1 MVMIDFELPPPLKMV
16 KDFAHG
22 IGRDTFR
29 PIARKYDEEEHTI
42 AEEIAFLAPIMK
54 QRSADRRK
62 KQRAASDTGPKEP
75 KPETEDRVGAA
86 MTAVVGS
93 EEFAWGDNGLLLAIP
108 GNGLGN
114 AAIAAVA
121 TPEQEERFGGRYAA
135 MAITEPGSG
144 SDSGS
149 ISTTAVLDGDEWV
162 INGEKIFVTD
172 GQQCDIVV
180 VWATVDRS
188 AGKAGIK
195 SFVVEKDRP
204 GVTVTKLEH
213 KLGIRASDTASIV
226 FEDVRIPKDNILGSP
241 EVKTRTEGFKG
252 VMKTFD
258 NTRPIVGSLAL
269 GVARAAL
276 EFTKEKLE
284 EEGFPFR
291 YGLNKHQLG
300 AVEREVLFMEA
311 ELEAMRLLIWR
322 AAWMGDNGR
331 ANALEASMSKA
342 KAGRM
347 GSEITR
353 RCVAL
358 LGPLG
363 YSREWLVEKWARD
376 CKINDIYEGT
386 QQIQQL
392 VVARNLLGFSSAQL
406 K

>member
-1 MVMIDFELPPPLKMV
+1 MIDFELPPALKMV

-22 IGRDTFR
+22 VARDTFR
-29 PIARKYDEEEHTI
+29 PIARKYDEEEHTT
-42 AEEIAFLAPIMK
+42 AEEIAFMGPIMA
-54 QRSADRRK
+54 QRSSERRK
-62 KQRAASDTGPKEP
+62 KPKKDADEP
-75 KPETEDRVGAA
+75 KKPRAETEDRVGAT
-86 MTAVVGS
+86 MSAVVGS
-93 EEFAWGDNGLLLAIP
+93 EEFSWGDAGLLLAIP

-121 TPEQEERFGGRYAA
+121 TPEQEERFAGKFAA

-172 GQQCDIVV
+172 GKQCDIVV
-180 VWATVDRS
+180 VWATVDKS

-213 KLGIRASDTASIV
+213 KMGIRASDTASIV

-241 EVKTRTEGFKG
+241 EVKTKTEGFKG

-258 NTRPIVGSLAL
+258 NTRPIVGSMAL
-269 GVARAAL
+269 GIARAAL

-284 EEGFPFR
+284 EEGFQFR
-291 YGLNKHQLG
+291 YGLNKCRLG
-300 AVEREVLFMEA
+300 AIEREVLVMES

-331 ANALEASMSKA
+331 ANAMEASMSKA

-358 LGPLG
+358 LGPMG

-392 VVARNLLGFSSAQL
+392 VVARNLLGYSRAQL

>member
-1 MVMIDFELPPPLKMV
+1 MIDFELPPPLKMV
-16 KDFAHG
+16 KDLTHSVA
-22 IGRDTFR
+22 RDTFR
-29 PIARKYDEEEHTI
+29 PIARKYDEEEHTK
-42 AEEIAFLAPIMK
+42 AEEIQFLANMMGATSDGP
-54 QRSADRRK
+54 SK
-62 KQRAASDTGPKEP
+62 KKDKKGDKPKEP
-75 KPETEDRVGAA
+75 KPETDDRTGATLMAIVG
-86 MTAVVGS
+86 T
-93 EEFAWGDNGLLLAIP
+93 EELCWGDCGLLLAIP
-108 GNGLGN
+108 SNGLGN
-114 AAIAAVA
+114 FAITAVA
-121 TPEQEERFGGRYAA
+121 TPEQLERFGNKFAA

-162 INGEKIFVTD
+162 LNGEKIFVTD
-172 GQQCDIVV
+172 GKQCDAVV
-180 VWATVDRS
+180 VWATIDKS

-195 SFVVEKDRP
+195 SFVVEKERP

-226 FEDVRIPKDNILGSP
+226 FEDVRIPKDNILGSS
-241 EVKTRTEGFKG
+241 EIKTKTEGFKG

-258 NTRPIVGSLAL
+258 NTRPIVASMAL
-269 GVARAAL
+269 GVARASL
-276 EFTKEKLE
+276 EFTKNKLE
-284 EEGFPFR
+284 EEGFQFR

-300 AVEREVLFMEA
+300 AVEQEVLLMEA

-322 AAWMGDNGR
+322 AAWMGDNNR
-331 ANALEASMSKA
+331 ANARESSMGKA

-353 RCVAL
+353 RCISL
-358 LGPLG
+358 LGPMG

-392 VVARNLLGFSSAQL
+392 IIARNLLDYSSSQL

>member
-1 MVMIDFELPPPLKMV
+1 M
-16 KDFAHG
+16 A
-22 IGRDTFR
+22 
-29 PIARKYDEEEHTI
+29 
-42 AEEIAFLAPIMK
+42 
-54 QRSADRRK
+54 QRSAERRK
-62 KQRAASDTGPKEP
+62 KPKKKETDGPKEP
-75 KPETEDRVGAA
+75 RTETEDRVGATI
-86 MTAVVGS
+86 TAVVGS
-93 EEFAWGDNGLLLAIP
+93 EEFCWGDSGLLLAIP

-114 AAIAAVA
+114 AAISAVA
-121 TPEQEERFGGRYAA
+121 TPEQDERFGGRFAA

-162 INGEKIFVTD
+162 VNGEKIFVTD
-172 GQQCDIVV
+172 GKQCDIVV
-180 VWATVDRS
+180 VWATVDKS

-241 EVKTRTEGFKG
+241 EVKTKTEGFKG

-258 NTRPIVGSLAL
+258 NTRPMVAAMAL

-284 EEGFPFR
+284 EEGFQFR
-291 YGLNKHQLG
+291 YGLNKHQQG
-300 AVEREVLFMEA
+300 AIEREVLFMEA

-322 AAWMGDNGR
+322 AAWMGDNAR

-358 LGPLG
+358 LGPMG
-363 YSREWLVEKWARD
+363 YSRAWLVEKWARD

-392 VVARNLLGFSSAQL
+392 VVARNLLGYSRAEL

>member
-1 MVMIDFELPPPLKMV
+1 MIDFELAPALKMI

-22 IGRDTFR
+22 VGRDTFR
-29 PIARKYDEEEHTI
+29 PIARKYDEEEHTT
-42 AEEIAFLAPIMK
+42 AEEIAFMGPIMA

-62 KQRAASDTGPKEP
+62 KPEKKDTDGPK
-75 KPETEDRVGAA
+75 KPRAETEDRVGAT
-86 MTAVVGS
+86 MTAVVAS
-93 EEFAWGDNGLLLAIP
+93 EEFSWGDSGLLLAIP

-121 TPEQEERFGGRYAA
+121 TPEQDERFGGRFAA

-162 INGEKIFVTD
+162 VNGEKIFVTD
-172 GQQCDIVV
+172 GKQCDIVV
-180 VWATVDRS
+180 VWATIDKS

-226 FEDVRIPKDNILGSP
+226 FEDVRIPKDNLLGSA
-241 EVKTRTEGFKG
+241 EIKTKTEGFKG

-258 NTRPIVGSLAL
+258 NTRPIVGSMAI
-269 GVARAAL
+269 GIARAAL
-276 EFTKEKLE
+276 EFTKGKLE
-284 EEGFPFR
+284 DEGFQFR
-291 YGLNKHQLG
+291 YGLNKHQQG
-300 AVEREVLFMEA
+300 AIEREVLFMEA
-311 ELEAMRLLIWR
+311 EMEAARLLIWR
-322 AAWMGDNGR
+322 AAWMGDNSR
-331 ANALEASMSKA
+331 ANAMEASMAKA
-342 KAGRM
+342 KAGRI

-358 LGPLG
+358 LGPIG

-376 CKINDIYEGT
+376 CKVNDIYEGT

-392 VVARNLLGFSSAQL
+392 VVARNLLGYSRAEL

>member
-1 MVMIDFELPPPLKMV
+1 MIDFELAPALKMI

-22 IGRDTFR
+22 VGRDTFR
-29 PIARKYDEEEHTI
+29 PIARKYDEEEHTT
-42 AEEIAFLAPIMK
+42 AEEIAFMGPIMA
-54 QRSADRRK
+54 QRSADRSK
-62 KQRAASDTGPKEP
+62 KQEKKDTDGPK
-75 KPETEDRVGAA
+75 KPRAETEDRVGAT
-86 MTAVVGS
+86 MTAVVAS
-93 EEFAWGDNGLLLAIP
+93 EEFSWGDSGLLLAIP

-121 TPEQEERFGGRYAA
+121 TPEQDERFGGRFAA

-172 GQQCDIVV
+172 GKQCDIVV
-180 VWATVDRS
+180 VWATIDKS

-226 FEDVRIPKDNILGSP
+226 FEDVRIPKDNLLGSA
-241 EVKTRTEGFKG
+241 EIKTKTEGFKG

-258 NTRPIVGSLAL
+258 NTRPIVGSMAI
-269 GVARAAL
+269 GIARAAL

-284 EEGFPFR
+284 DEGFQFR
-291 YGLNKHQLG
+291 YGLNKHQQG
-300 AVEREVLFMEA
+300 AIEREVLFMEA
-311 ELEAMRLLIWR
+311 EMEAARLLIWR
-322 AAWMGDNGR
+322 AAWMGDNSR
-331 ANALEASMSKA
+331 ANAMEASMAKA
-342 KAGRM
+342 KAGRI

-358 LGPLG
+358 LGPIG

-376 CKINDIYEGT
+376 CKVNDIYEGT

-392 VVARNLLGFSSAQL
+392 VVARNLLGYSRAEL

>member
-1 MVMIDFELPPPLKMV
+1 MIDFELPPALKMI
-16 KDFAHG
+16 KDFTHG
-22 IGRDTFR
+22 VGRDTFR
-29 PIARKYDEEEHTI
+29 PIARKYDEEEHTT
-42 AEEIAFLAPIMK
+42 AEELAFLGPIMAG
-54 QRSADRRK
+54 RSEQRRK
-62 KQRAASDTGPKEP
+62 QKKEQKEEGPKAP
-75 KPETEDRVGAA
+75 KAETEDRIGAT

-93 EEFAWGDNGLLLAIP
+93 EEMAWGDNGLMLAIP

-114 AAIAAVA
+114 AAISAVA
-121 TPEQEERFGGRYAA
+121 TEEQEERFGGRFAA

-162 INGEKIFVTD
+162 LNGEKIFVTD
-172 GQQCDIVV
+172 GKQCDLVV
-180 VWATVDRS
+180 VWATIDKS

-226 FEDVRIPKDNILGSP
+226 FEDVRLPKDNILGSP
-241 EVKTRTEGFKG
+241 EIKTKTEGFKG

-258 NTRPIVGSLAL
+258 NTRPIVGAMAL
-269 GVARAAL
+269 GVARAAF

-284 EEGFPFR
+284 EEGFAFR

-300 AVEREVLFMEA
+300 AIEREVLFMEA
-311 ELEAMRLLIWR
+311 ELEAARLLIWR
-322 AAWMGDNGR
+322 AAWMGDNAR
-331 ANALEASMSKA
+331 ANAMEASMSKA
-342 KAGRM
+342 KAGRI

-392 VVARNLLGFSSAQL
+392 VVARNVLGFSSSQL

>member
-1 MVMIDFELPPPLKMV
+1 MIDFELPPALKMI

-22 IGRDTFR
+22 VARDTFR
-29 PIARKYDEEEHTI
+29 PIARKYDEEEHTT
-42 AEEIAFLAPIMK
+42 AEEIAFMGPIMA
-54 QRSADRRK
+54 QRSAERRK
-62 KQRAASDTGPKEP
+62 KPQKKDTDGPKAP
-75 KPETEDRVGAA
+75 RTETEDRVGATI
-86 MTAVVGS
+86 TAVVGS
-93 EEFAWGDNGLLLAIP
+93 EEFCWGDSGLLLAIP

-114 AAIAAVA
+114 AAISAVA
-121 TPEQEERFGGRYAA
+121 TPEQDERFGGRFAA

-162 INGEKIFVTD
+162 VNGEKIFVTD
-172 GQQCDIVV
+172 GKQCDIVV
-180 VWATVDRS
+180 VWATVDKS

-241 EVKTRTEGFKG
+241 EVKTKTEGFKG

-258 NTRPIVGSLAL
+258 NTRPMVAAMAL

-284 EEGFPFR
+284 EEGFQFR

-300 AVEREVLFMEA
+300 AIEREVLFMEA
-311 ELEAMRLLIWR
+311 ELEAVRLLIWR
-322 AAWMGDNGR
+322 AAWMGDNAR

-342 KAGRM
+342 KGGRM

-358 LGPLG
+358 LGPMG

-392 VVARNLLGFSSAQL
+392 VVARNLLGYSRAEL

>member
-1 MVMIDFELPPPLKMV
+1 MIDFELPPELKV
-16 KDFAHG
+16 V
-22 IGRDTFR
+22 RDATHSIARDVFR
-29 PIARKYDEEEHTI
+29 PISRKYDEQEHAV
-42 AEEIAFLAPIMK
+42 AEEIQFLGQMMS
-54 QRSADRRK
+54 QSARAGRARK
-62 KQRAASDTGPKEP
+62 KDHDKGEP
-75 KPETEDRVGAA
+75 REARPETEDRVGQS
-86 MTAVVGS
+86 MTAVVGV
-93 EEFAWGDNGLLLAIP
+93 EEMAWGDCGLMIAVP
-108 GNGLGN
+108 GSGLGN
-114 AAIAAVA
+114 HAIAAVA
-121 TPEQEERFGGRYAA
+121 TPEQFERFGHRFAA
-135 MAITEPGSG
+135 MAITEPGAG
-144 SDSGS
+144 SDSGA
-149 ISTTAVLDGDEWV
+149 ITTTAVLDGDEWV

-172 GQQCDIVV
+172 GKQCDIVV

-188 AGKAGIK
+188 AGKAGIR

-226 FEDVRIPKDNILGSP
+226 FDNVRVPKENLLGSP
-241 EVKTRTEGFKG
+241 EAKTKPQGFKG

-258 NTRPIVGSLAL
+258 NTRPMVGAMAL
-269 GVARAAL
+269 GCARAAL

-284 EEGFPFR
+284 QEGFSFR
-291 YGLNKHQLG
+291 YGLGKHKLG
-300 AVEREVLFMEA
+300 AVEREVLLMEA

-322 AAWMGDNGR
+322 AAWMGDNNR
-331 ANALEASMSKA
+331 PNAMEASMAKA

-392 VVARNLLGFSSAQL
+392 VVARNLLGYTRNEL

>member
-1 MVMIDFELPPPLKMV
+1 MIDFELPPPLKMV
-16 KDFAHG
+16 KDMTYG
-22 IGRDTFR
+22 IAKDTFR
-29 PIARKYDEEEHTI
+29 PVARKYDEQEHTK
-42 AEEIAFLAPIMK
+42 AEEIQFLGAMMAQTSEGRP
-54 QRSADRRK
+54 K
-62 KQRAASDTGPKEP
+62 KKKGGEEAPKEP
-75 KPETEDRVGAA
+75 KPETEDRVGATL
-86 MTAVVGS
+86 MSVVGT
-93 EEFAWGDNGLLLAIP
+93 EEFCWGDCGLMLAIP
-108 GNGLGN
+108 ANGLGN
-114 AAIAAVA
+114 FAITAVA
-121 TPEQEERFGGRYAA
+121 TDEQFERFGKKFAA

-172 GQQCDIVV
+172 GKQCEAVV

-204 GVTVTKLEH
+204 GVSVTKLEH

-241 EVKTRTEGFKG
+241 EVKTKTQGFKG

-258 NTRPIVGSLAL
+258 NTRPIVAAMAL

-284 EEGFPFR
+284 AEGFQFR
-291 YGLNKHQLG
+291 YGLGKHRLG
-300 AVEREVLFMEA
+300 AVEKEVLKMEA
-311 ELEAMRLLIWR
+311 ELEAMRLLIYR
-322 AAWMGDNGR
+322 AAWMGDNNR
-331 ANALEASMSKA
+331 SNAREASTSKA

-353 RCVAL
+353 RCVSL
-358 LGPLG
+358 LGPMG

-392 VVARNLLGFSSAQL
+392 VVARNLLGYSRAQL

>member
-1 MVMIDFELPPPLKMV
+1 MIDFELAPALKMI

-22 IGRDTFR
+22 VGRDTFR
-29 PIARKYDEEEHTI
+29 PIARKYDEEEHTT
-42 AEEIAFLAPIMK
+42 AEEIAFMGPIMA
-54 QRSADRRK
+54 QRSADRSK
-62 KQRAASDTGPKEP
+62 KQEKKDTDGPK
-75 KPETEDRVGAA
+75 KPRAETEDRVGAT
-86 MTAVVGS
+86 MTAVVAS
-93 EEFAWGDNGLLLAIP
+93 EEFSWGDSGLLLAIP

-121 TPEQEERFGGRYAA
+121 TPEQDERFGGRFAA

-162 INGEKIFVTD
+162 VNGEKIFVTD
-172 GQQCDIVV
+172 GKQCDIVV
-180 VWATVDRS
+180 VWATIDKS

-226 FEDVRIPKDNILGSP
+226 FEDVRIPKDNLLGSA
-241 EVKTRTEGFKG
+241 EIKTKTEGFKG

-258 NTRPIVGSLAL
+258 NTRPIVGSMAI
-269 GVARAAL
+269 GIARAAL
-276 EFTKEKLE
+276 EFTKGKLE
-284 EEGFPFR
+284 EEGLQFR
-291 YGLNKHQLG
+291 YGLNKHHLG
-300 AVEREVLFMEA
+300 AIEREVLFMEA
-311 ELEAMRLLIWR
+311 EMEASRLLIWR
-322 AAWMGDNGR
+322 AAWMGDNSR
-331 ANALEASMSKA
+331 ANAMEASMAKA
-342 KAGRM
+342 KAGRI

-358 LGPLG
+358 LGPIG

-376 CKINDIYEGT
+376 CKVNDIYEGT

-392 VVARNLLGFSSAQL
+392 VVARNLLGYSRAEL

>member
-1 MVMIDFELPPPLKMV
+1 MIDFELPPPLKMV
-16 KDFAHG
+16 KDMTQSVA
-22 IGRDTFR
+22 RDTFR
-29 PIARKYDEEEHTI
+29 PISRKYDEEEHTI
-42 AEEIAFLAPIMK
+42 AEEISFLGAMMGQASGGGPP
-54 QRSADRRK
+54 K
-62 KQRAASDTGPKEP
+62 KKDKSKEGPKEP
-75 KPETEDRVGAA
+75 RPETEDRVGATL
-86 MTAVVGS
+86 MSVVGT
-93 EEFAWGDNGLLLAIP
+93 EEFCWGDCGLMLAIP
-108 GNGLGN
+108 GSGLGN
-114 AAIAAVA
+114 FAITAVA
-121 TPEQEERFGGRYAA
+121 TPEQFERFGTKYAS

-162 INGEKIFVTD
+162 VNGEKIFVTD
-172 GQQCDIVV
+172 GKQCDVVV
-180 VWATVDRS
+180 VWATVDKS

-241 EVKTRTEGFKG
+241 EVKTKTQGFKG

-258 NTRPIVGSLAL
+258 NTRPLVASMAVGI
-269 GVARAAL
+269 ARAAL
-276 EFTKEKLE
+276 ELTKAKLE
-284 EEGFPFR
+284 EEGVRFR
-291 YGLNKHQLG
+291 YGLNKHQLT
-300 AVEREVLFMEA
+300 AVEKEVLFMEA
-311 ELEAMRLLIWR
+311 ELEAMRLLVYR
-322 AAWMGDNGR
+322 AAWMGDNNR
-331 ANALEASMSKA
+331 SNALEASASKA

-353 RCVAL
+353 RCISL
-358 LGPLG
+358 LGPMG
-363 YSREWLVEKWARD
+363 YSRECLVEKWARD

-392 VVARNLLGFSSAQL
+392 VVARNLLDYSRAEL

>member
-1 MVMIDFELPPPLKMV
+1 MIDFELAPALKMI

-22 IGRDTFR
+22 VGRDTFR
-29 PIARKYDEEEHTI
+29 PIARKYDEEEHTT
-42 AEEIAFLAPIMK
+42 AEEIAFMGPIMA

-62 KQRAASDTGPKEP
+62 KPEKKDTDGPK
-75 KPETEDRVGAA
+75 KPRAETEDRVGAT
-86 MTAVVGS
+86 MTAVVAS
-93 EEFAWGDNGLLLAIP
+93 EEFCWGDAGLMLAIP

-121 TPEQEERFGGRYAA
+121 TPEQDERFGGRFAA

-162 INGEKIFVTD
+162 VNGEKIFVTD
-172 GQQCDIVV
+172 GKQCDIVV
-180 VWATVDRS
+180 VWATIDKS

-195 SFVVEKDRP
+195 SFVVEKDRL

-226 FEDVRIPKDNILGSP
+226 FEDVRIPKDHLLGSA
-241 EVKTRTEGFKG
+241 EIKTKTEGFKG

-258 NTRPIVGSLAL
+258 NTRPIVGSMAI
-269 GVARAAL
+269 GIARAAL
-276 EFTKEKLE
+276 EFTKGKLE
-284 EEGFPFR
+284 DEGFQFR
-291 YGLNKHQLG
+291 YGLNKHQQG
-300 AVEREVLFMEA
+300 AIEREVLFMEA
-311 ELEAMRLLIWR
+311 EMEAARLLIWR
-322 AAWMGDNGR
+322 AAWMGDNSR
-331 ANALEASMSKA
+331 ANAMEASMAKA
-342 KAGRM
+342 KAGRI

-358 LGPLG
+358 LGPIG

-376 CKINDIYEGT
+376 CKVNDIYEGT

-392 VVARNLLGFSSAQL
+392 VVARNLLGYSRAEL

>member
-1 MVMIDFELPPPLKMV
+1 MIDFELPPPLKMV
-16 KDFAHG
+16 AELTRSVA
-22 IGRDTFR
+22 RDTFR
-29 PIARKYDEEEHTI
+29 PISRKYDEEEHTT
-42 AEEIAFLAPIMK
+42 AEEIQFLGAMMAQATGGRPPKKKKDKPRAP
-54 QRSADRRK
+54 R
-62 KQRAASDTGPKEP
+62 
-75 KPETEDRVGAA
+75 PETDDRNGAA
-86 MTAVVGS
+86 LMAIVGT
-93 EEFAWGDNGLLLAIP
+93 EELCWGDCGLMLAVP

-114 AAIAAVA
+114 FAISAVA
-121 TPEQEERFGGRYAA
+121 TPEQYERFGEKFAA

-172 GQQCDIVV
+172 GKQCDAVV

-226 FEDVRIPKDNILGSP
+226 FEDVRIPRDNILGSP
-241 EVKTRTEGFKG
+241 EVKTKTEGFKG

-258 NTRPIVGSLAL
+258 NTRPMVAAMAL

-276 EFTKEKLE
+276 EFTKEKLAQ
-284 EEGFPFR
+284 EGFAFR
-291 YGLNKHQLG
+291 YGLGKHRLG
-300 AVEREVLFMEA
+300 AVEREVLMMEA
-311 ELEAMRLLIWR
+311 ELDAMRLLIYR
-322 AAWMGDNGR
+322 AGWMGDNNR
-331 ANALEASMSKA
+331 PNALEASMSKA

-347 GSEITR
+347 GSEIAR
-353 RCVAL
+353 RCVSL

-392 VVARNLLGFSSAQL
+392 VVARNLLGYGRNEL

>member
-1 MVMIDFELPPPLKMV
+1 MIDFELPPPLKMV
-16 KDFAHG
+16 KDMVHQLA
-22 IGRDTFR
+22 RDTFR
-29 PIARKYDEEEHTI
+29 PISRKYDEEEHTVS
-42 AEEIAFLAPIMK
+42 EEIKFVAAMMNQSSGGSAP
-54 QRSADRRK
+54 K
-62 KQRAASDTGPKEP
+62 KKDDGEEKPKDP
-75 KPETEDRVGAA
+75 KPETDDRVGPT
-86 MTAVVGS
+86 MMGIVGS
-93 EEFAWGDNGLLLAIP
+93 EEMAWGDCGLMLAIP
-108 GNGLGN
+108 GGGLGN
-114 AAIAAVA
+114 FAITAVA
-121 TPEQEERFGGRYAA
+121 TPEQFERFGDKFAS

-172 GQQCDIVV
+172 GKQSDAVV
-180 VWATVDRS
+180 VWATVDKS

-213 KLGIRASDTASIV
+213 KLGIRASDTAAIV

-241 EVKTRTEGFKG
+241 EVKTKTEGFKG

-258 NTRPIVGSLAL
+258 NTRPMVASMAL
-269 GVARAAL
+269 GCARAAL

-284 EEGFPFR
+284 EEGFQFR
-291 YGLNKHQLG
+291 YGLSKHSLS
-300 AVEREVLFMEA
+300 AIEKEVLSMEA
-311 ELEAMRLLIWR
+311 EVEAMRLMVYR
-322 AAWMGDNGR
+322 AGWMGDNNR
-331 ANALEASMSKA
+331 PNAMEASMAKA
-342 KAGRM
+342 KCGRM
-347 GSEITR
+347 GSMITR
-353 RCVAL
+353 RCVSL

-376 CKINDIYEGT
+376 CKVNDIYEGT

-392 VVARNLLGFSSAQL
+392 VVARNLLGFSRSLL

>member
-1 MVMIDFELPPPLKMV
+1 
-16 KDFAHG
+16 
-22 IGRDTFR
+22 
-29 PIARKYDEEEHTI
+29 
-42 AEEIAFLAPIMK
+42 
-54 QRSADRRK
+54 
-62 KQRAASDTGPKEP
+62 
-75 KPETEDRVGAA
+75 

-93 EEFAWGDNGLLLAIP
+93 EELAWGDSGLMLAIP

-114 AAIAAVA
+114 AAISAVA
-121 TPEQEERFGGRYAA
+121 TPEQEERFGGKFAA

-162 INGEKIFVTD
+162 VNGEKIFVTD
-172 GQQCDIVV
+172 GKQCDVVV
-180 VWATVDRS
+180 VWATVDKS

-195 SFVVEKDRP
+195 SFVIEKDRP

-241 EVKTRTEGFKG
+241 EVKTKTEGFKG

-258 NTRPIVGSLAL
+258 NTRPIVGSVAL

-284 EEGFPFR
+284 EEGFSFR

-311 ELEAMRLLIWR
+311 ELEAARLLIWR
-322 AAWMGDNGR
+322 AAWMGDNSR

-342 KAGRM
+342 KAGRI
-347 GSEITR
+347 GSEISR

-392 VVARNLLGFSSAQL
+392 VVARNVLGFSSSQL

>member
-1 MVMIDFELPPPLKMV
+1 MIDFELPPNLRMV
-16 KDFAHG
+16 KEMTQAVA
-22 IGRDTFR
+22 RDTFR
-29 PIARKYDEEEHTI
+29 PISRKYDEAEHTV
-42 AEEIAFLAPIMK
+42 AEEIAFLGAVMRQTAAPAPRK
-54 QRSADRRK
+54 RKEGEADR
-62 KQRAASDTGPKEP
+62 PKEP
-75 KPETEDRVGAA
+75 RPETDDRIGPTLTSVIG
-86 MTAVVGS
+86 T
-93 EEFAWGDNGLLLAIP
+93 EEFCWGDCGMLLAIP
-108 GNGLGN
+108 GSGLGN
-114 AAIAAVA
+114 YAIAAVA
-121 TPEQEERFGGRYAA
+121 TPEQLERFGNRYAA

-172 GQQCDIVV
+172 GKQCDVVV
-180 VWATVDRS
+180 VWATVDKS

-195 SFVVEKDRP
+195 SFVVEKERP

-213 KLGIRASDTASIV
+213 KLGIRVSDTASVV
-226 FEDVRIPKDNILGSP
+226 FEDVRIPKDNILGSA
-241 EVKTRTEGFKG
+241 EVKAKPQGFKG

-258 NTRPIVGSLAL
+258 NTRPIVGAMAV
-269 GVARAAL
+269 GCARAAL
-276 EFTKEKLE
+276 EFTKEKLT
-284 EEGFPFR
+284 EEGFQFR
-291 YGLNKHQLG
+291 YGASKHRMS
-300 AVEREVLFMEA
+300 AVEREVLLLEA
-311 ELEAMRLLIWR
+311 ELDAMRLLVWR
-322 AAWMGDNGR
+322 AAWMGDNNR
-331 ANALEASMSKA
+331 SNAMEVSMAKA

-363 YSREWLVEKWARD
+363 YGRDWLVEKWARD

-392 VVARNLLGFSSAQL
+392 VVARNLLGYSRAEL

>member
-1 MVMIDFELPPPLKMV
+1 MIDFELPPALKMV
-16 KDFAHG
+16 KDFTHG
-22 IGRDTFR
+22 VGRDTFR
-29 PIARKYDEEEHTI
+29 PISRKYDEEEHTV
-42 AEEIAFLAPIMK
+42 AEEIAFMGPVMAG
-54 QRSADRRK
+54 RSAERRK
-62 KQRAASDTGPKEP
+62 KPKDKAPEGPKEP
-75 KPETEDRVGAA
+75 RAETEDRIGAT

-93 EEFAWGDNGLLLAIP
+93 EELAWGDSGLMLAIP

-114 AAIAAVA
+114 AAISAVA
-121 TPEQEERFGGRYAA
+121 TPEQEERFGNKFAA

-162 INGEKIFVTD
+162 VNGEKIFVTD
-172 GQQCDIVV
+172 GKQCDVVV
-180 VWATVDRS
+180 VWATVDKS

-195 SFVVEKDRP
+195 SFVIEKDRP

-241 EVKTRTEGFKG
+241 EVKTKTEGFKG

-258 NTRPIVGSLAL
+258 NTRPIVGSVAL
-269 GVARAAL
+269 GVARAAF

-311 ELEAMRLLIWR
+311 EMEAARLLLWR
-322 AAWMGDNGR
+322 AAWMGDNSR

-342 KAGRM
+342 KAGRI
-347 GSEITR
+347 GSEITL

-392 VVARNLLGFSSAQL
+392 VVARNVLGFSSSQL

>member
-1 MVMIDFELPPPLKMV
+1 MIDFELPLPLKMV

-22 IGRDTFR
+22 VARDTFR
-29 PIARKYDEEEHTI
+29 PISRKYDEEEHTI
-42 AEEIAFLAPIMK
+42 AEEIAFLAPIMSA
-54 QRSADRRK
+54 RSAERRK
-62 KQRAASDTGPKEP
+62 KQKPKDTDGPKEP
-75 KPETEDRVGAA
+75 RPETEDRVGAT

-93 EEFAWGDNGLLLAIP
+93 EEFAWGDNGLMLAIP
-108 GNGLGN
+108 GSGLGN

-121 TPEQEERFGGRYAA
+121 TPEQEERFGGKYAA

-172 GQQCDIVV
+172 GKQCDVVV

-284 EEGFPFR
+284 EEGFQFR

-311 ELEAMRLLIWR
+311 ELEAVRLLIWR
-322 AAWMGDNGR
+322 AAWMGDNSR
-331 ANALEASMSKA
+331 ANAMEASISKA

>member
-1 MVMIDFELPPPLKMV
+1 MIDFELPPELKMI
-16 KDFAHG
+16 KEFAHG
-22 IGRDTFR
+22 VARDTFR
-29 PIARKYDEEEHTI
+29 PISRKYDEEEHTTP
-42 AEEIAFLAPIMK
+42 EELAFLKEVMAGSRK
-54 QRSADRRK
+54 RRRGGGGEK
-62 KQRAASDTGPKEP
+62 KSRE
-75 KPETEDRVGAA
+75 ETEDRVGPTLTSTVA
-86 MTAVVGS
+86 S
-93 EEFAWGDNGLLLAIP
+93 EEFAWGDAGLLLAVP
-108 GNGLGN
+108 GSGLGN

-121 TPEQEERFGGRYAA
+121 TPEQQERFGDKFAA
-135 MAITEPGSG
+135 MAITEPGAG
-144 SDSGS
+144 SDSGA

-172 GQQCDIVV
+172 GKQCDVIV
-180 VWATVDRS
+180 VWATVDKS

-204 GVTVTKLEH
+204 GITVTKLEH
-213 KLGIRASDTASIV
+213 KLGIRASDTAAVV

-241 EVKTRTEGFKG
+241 EVKTKTEGFKG

-258 NTRPIVGSLAL
+258 NTRPIVGSLAI
-269 GVARAAL
+269 GIARAAL

-284 EEGFPFR
+284 EEGFQFR
-291 YGLNKHQLG
+291 YGLTKHRLG

-311 ELEAMRLLIWR
+311 ELEAARLLIWR

-331 ANALEASMSKA
+331 ANAMEASMSKA
-342 KAGRM
+342 KAGRV

-392 VVARNLLGFSSAQL
+392 VVARNLLGYSRSQL